1 MAPKDQDWVDEI
13 TLEEGKE
20 NILEIIMQ
28 PNQFCQTCWYW
39 LGLIVNGVDEVYR
52 LRSGLTWSLTRLTS
66 KHCMEVLRLHP
77 HVSFTISYSKCGLCL
92 KDLEVIRPASG
103 LPYIR
108 CVDWKLCP
116 FFRIVHA
123 WLSAMPDRSCNT
135 RLQSTWKRTVYY
147 LQTHGR
153 FKTSEESIPTH
164 SSNGLMNYLWMFRK
178 HNLQCIALKKTSPH
192 NWTQS
197 NAFQDQGCKD
207 NLPIR
212 KTGILEHS
220 TCLLYYW
227 TLIHFLIYVILV
239 RIILYLQ

>member
-1 MAPKDQDWVDEI
+1 MYSIA
-13 TLEEGKE
+13 
-20 NILEIIMQ
+20 LEILYSLHHTFLCTQ
-28 PNQFCQTCWYW
+28 PVRPWSNQ
-39 LGLIVNGVDEVYR
+39 
-52 LRSGLTWSLTRLTS
+52 TRFGYT
-66 KHCMEVLRLHP
+66 LH
-77 HVSFTISYSKCGLCL
+77 SMCGL
-92 KDLEVIRPASG
+92 EVMSPLLHRACTVISN
-103 LPYIR
+103 
-108 CVDWKLCP
+108 
-116 FFRIVHA
+116 A
-123 WLSAMPDRSCNT
+123 WETMWP
-135 RLQSTWKRTVYY
+135 RLQSTWKRTVYL

-153 FKTSEESIPTH
+153 WDIKGLKISEKSTPTH

-227 TLIHFLIYVILV
+227 TLIHFLIYMIILV